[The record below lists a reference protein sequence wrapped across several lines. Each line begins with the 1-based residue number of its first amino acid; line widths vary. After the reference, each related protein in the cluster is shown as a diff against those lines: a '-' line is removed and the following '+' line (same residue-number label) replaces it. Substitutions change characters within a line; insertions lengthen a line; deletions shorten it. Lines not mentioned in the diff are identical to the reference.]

1 MLKKKIT
8 LEIMLNMFWILMQQ
22 RHKNSYQN
30 LHASKFLLTIS
41 IHIKIHI
48 RIYMIY
54 SLHISW
60 WVAHY
65 KDSLYVWHVPKRVFL
80 MQTLPYHFILWLAF
94 TIAKFQSLS
103 NVSLVVFTVYE
114 NIRQLFPKIMSLIEY
129 FCKSSNRYDYKINGL
144 LNLSYQ
150 LHYLAFIPILISG

>member
-1 MLKKKIT
+1 
-8 LEIMLNMFWILMQQ
+8 
-22 RHKNSYQN
+22 
-30 LHASKFLLTIS
+30 
-41 IHIKIHI
+41 
-48 RIYMIY
+48 
-54 SLHISW
+54 
-60 WVAHY
+60 
-65 KDSLYVWHVPKRVFL
+65 

-94 TIAKFQSLS
+94 TIAKFKSLS